1 MYIIYIILLQR
12 RLKINNKY
20 YNYTLNENE
29 NIYFISAEKKWLSAT
44 LIQ

>member
-1 MYIIYIILLQR
+1 M
-12 RLKINNKY
+12 Y
-20 YNYTLNENE
+20 YNYTLNENENE

>member
-1 MYIIYIILLQR
+1 M
-12 RLKINNKY
+12 Y
-20 YNYTLNENE
+20 YNYTLNENENENE